1 MGRCA
6 GFSGI
11 CPVCIGF
18 AVLVI
23 RKGKP
28 RMGKI
33 IAFANQKGGV
43 GKTTTAVNLAA
54 SLAEQ
59 GKKVLVCDFDPQG
72 NATSGFGIDPRS
84 LKTSVYELT
93 VCDAPVEEGIIKTKW
108 VDVIGA
114 NVNLAGAEI
123 DLIELDRR
131 EYRLKMVL
139 DQIRDDYDYIFIDCP
154 PSLGLLTLNSLCAA
168 DSFLVPLQCEYYA
181 LEGLT
186 QLMTTVR
193 AVQRGLNQGI
203 KMEGVLL
210 TMFDGRTNL
219 SIQVVE
225 EVKRHFGKKVFAT
238 VVPRNVRL
246 SEAPSHGEPITAY
259 DRYCRGAEAYMALA
273 QEFLRRNEA

>member
-1 MGRCA
+1 
-6 GFSGI
+6 
-11 CPVCIGF
+11 
-18 AVLVI
+18 
-23 RKGKP
+23 
-28 RMGKI
+28 MGKI

-54 SLAEQ
+54 SLADQ

-84 LKTSVYELT
+84 LKTSVYELG

-123 DLIELDRR
+123 DMIEMDRR

-139 DQIRDDYDYIFIDCP
+139 DQVREEYDYIFIDCP

-193 AVQRGLNQGI
+193 AVQRGLNENI
-203 KMEGVLL
+203 RMEGVLL

-225 EVKRHFGKKVFAT
+225 EVKRHFGKKVLAT